1 MGVADWYFMVN
12 LIKDFGRQTVIRVY
26 FHAFCGCR
34 LEGIV
39 IWGIDLLII
48 LITILPFWGEYEGE
62 IIEVLMENWKKTG
75 RCV

>member
-34 LEGIV
+34 LEGI
-39 IWGIDLLII
+39 LI
-48 LITILPFWGEYEGE
+48 
-62 IIEVLMENWKKTG
+62 
-75 RCV
+75 C